1 MRACV
6 SLRLRVGSAGLQ
18 LRASRTQRTDLRAA
32 SLPRRPSRPPSTA
45 SSGRT
50 HCPSA
55 GHAHRTSRIAHRP
68 PRGQSHSRRAPA
80 DSFRHTFAAM
90 LVSCEEAG
98 LVRRP
103 RNSDTSR
110 PVDITGHFGTVYSR
124 NSAHFDNLRGTWLT
138 WPRPA
143 GGEPAPHRG
152 AGTRAAGRR
161 SVRRRAVPAGA
172 FSLCGA
178 QRTRFAKK
186 RAAKIPARTT
196 RSGQPRR
203 GQRARAWRRAP
214 GTRVRGAICTAVFFS
229 SAAWCP

>member
-6 SLRLRVGSAGLQ
+6 SLRLRVGSAGLL

-98 LVRRP
+98 LRTSWFVARI
-103 RNSDTSR
+103 SDTSR
-110 PVDITGHFGTVYSR
+110 PVDITGHFGTVY

-138 WPRPA
+138 WPRS
-143 GGEPAPHRG
+143 GGR
-152 AGTRAAGRR
+152 
-161 SVRRRAVPAGA
+161 
-172 FSLCGA
+172 
-178 QRTRFAKK
+178 
-186 RAAKIPARTT
+186 
-196 RSGQPRR
+196 
-203 GQRARAWRRAP
+203 
-214 GTRVRGAICTAVFFS
+214 
-229 SAAWCP
+229 